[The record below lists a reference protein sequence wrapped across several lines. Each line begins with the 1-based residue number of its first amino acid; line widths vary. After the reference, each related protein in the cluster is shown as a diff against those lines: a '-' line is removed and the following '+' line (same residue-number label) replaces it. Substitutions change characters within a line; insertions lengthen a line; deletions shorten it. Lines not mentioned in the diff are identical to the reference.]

1 MTPSPFQKQIRFLQ
15 NRLSPQG
22 YAGLHL
28 TVGALV
34 VLICGWCFGEIAE
47 DVSHGEPIV
56 QVDRYVAVWFHQ
68 YASPII
74 TQVAR
79 AISFF
84 GSVGWLTAVSIGV
97 ALFLVLRRD
106 WLNASL
112 IALVMGGGGAL
123 NVVLKHFFHRERP
136 VLENPLVTLSSYGF
150 PQRAHHGSDSALRF
164 TRVARL
170 EKPPEPRRASG
181 LCSGCL
187 LLDPAH
193 RAHPDLSGS
202 PLPNGRSRCARGRPL
217 LAGVLLDCIRNL
229 ASATPLNPMSQLLT
243 FAIRNRRNESLK
255 QSLRIRPS
263 FKRYLA
269 SALSDRRLQRS
280 VANLFVD
287 REIIGSRRTKSI
299 KHARR

>member
-1 MTPSPFQKQIRFLQ
+1 MRPSPFQKRIRFLQ

-47 DVSHGEPIV
+47 DVSHGDPIV
-56 QVDRYVAVWFHQ
+56 QVDRHVAVWFHQ
-68 YASPII
+68 HASPTI

-97 ALFLVLRRD
+97 ALFLLLRRD

-112 IALVMGGGGAL
+112 VALVMGGGGAL

-150 PQRAHHGSDSALRF
+150 PSGHTMGATLLYGLLALLAWKSVRNRAARLACVVGACFWILLIGLTRIYLGAHYLTDVLGALAAGLFWLVFSWTAFETLRRRRDF
-164 TRVARL
+164 TRY
-170 EKPPEPRRASG
+170 
-181 LCSGCL
+181 
-187 LLDPAH
+187 
-193 RAHPDLSGS
+193 
-202 PLPNGRSRCARGRPL
+202 PN
-217 LAGVLLDCIRNL
+217 
-229 ASATPLNPMSQLLT
+229 
-243 FAIRNRRNESLK
+243 F
-255 QSLRIRPS
+255 
-263 FKRYLA
+263 
-269 SALSDRRLQRS
+269 
-280 VANLFVD
+280 
-287 REIIGSRRTKSI
+287 
-299 KHARR
+299 

>member
-1 MTPSPFQKQIRFLQ
+1 VTPSPFQKQIRFLQ

-68 YASPII
+68 HASPII

-150 PQRAHHGSDSALRF
+150 PSGHTMGATLLYGLLALLAWKNLRNRA
-164 TRVARL
+164 ARL
-170 EKPPEPRRASG
+170 ACVVGACFWILLIGLTRIYLGAHYLTDVLGALAAGLFWLAFSWTAFETLRRRRHSTR
-181 LCSGCL
+181 C
-187 LLDPAH
+187 
-193 RAHPDLSGS
+193 
-202 PLPNGRSRCARGRPL
+202 PNS
-217 LAGVLLDCIRNL
+217 
-229 ASATPLNPMSQLLT
+229 
-243 FAIRNRRNESLK
+243 
-255 QSLRIRPS
+255 
-263 FKRYLA
+263 
-269 SALSDRRLQRS
+269 
-280 VANLFVD
+280 
-287 REIIGSRRTKSI
+287 
-299 KHARR
+299 